1 MTAKA
6 SRGTMAPTERHRLQR
21 GAPLETNRYVR
32 EVLEEKG
39 AEVKIA
45 VAFKVVPDDQDIQVA
60 SDGTLDFS
68 KAKGTVSTYDL
79 NALEAAAQL
88 AAANPGSPVGAAS
101 IDDSKLKKNV
111 LARGVDDLVMVADDA
126 LAALD
131 TAGTAE
137 ELAAIVGEGGFD
149 LILCGDGSADE
160 YAQQVDVQLAARL
173 GVPSVNAVTAIKAE
187 GDSMVVERTLEDV
200 VEEVEVPLP
209 AVIAVT
215 PDVATPRIPG
225 MKDILAAGKKPMDVK
240 GAPVAPV
247 SAVEVVSCAAPEAAE
262 RACNVADAS
271 ADGAIEAFAAALKA
285 AL

>member
-1 MTAKA
+1 
-6 SRGTMAPTERHRLQR
+6 MAPTERQRLQR
-21 GAPLETNRYVR
+21 GAPFETNRNAR
-32 EVLEEKG
+32 EVSEEKG
-39 AEVKIA
+39 ADVKIA

-60 SDGTLDFS
+60 SDRSLDFS
-68 KAKGTVSTYDL
+68 KAKGTVSAYDL

-88 AAANPGSPVGAAS
+88 AADNPGSTVTAVSVGAAS

-111 LARGVDDLVMVADDA
+111 LARGVDDLIMVADDA

-131 TAGTAE
+131 TAGTAQQ
-137 ELAAIVGEGGFD
+137 LAAVMGEGGFD
-149 LILCGDGSADE
+149 LILCGDGSADD

-173 GVPSVNAVTAIKAE
+173 GVPSVNAVSAIKTAD
-187 GDSMVVERTLEDV
+187 GALIVERTLEDV

-240 GAPVAPV
+240 GAPTAPV
-247 SAVEVVSCAAPEAAE
+247 SAIEVVSCAAPEAAE

>member
-1 MTAKA
+1 
-6 SRGTMAPTERHRLQR
+6 MAPTERYRLQR

-88 AAANPGSPVGAAS
+88 AAANPGSTVTAVTVGAAS

-131 TAGTAE
+131 TAGTA
-137 ELAAIVGEGGFD
+137 
-149 LILCGDGSADE
+149 
-160 YAQQVDVQLAARL
+160 R
-173 GVPSVNAVTAIKAE
+173 
-187 GDSMVVERTLEDV
+187 
-200 VEEVEVPLP
+200 
-209 AVIAVT
+209 
-215 PDVATPRIPG
+215 
-225 MKDILAAGKKPMDVK
+225 
-240 GAPVAPV
+240 GA
-247 SAVEVVSCAAPEAAE
+247 SISSCAAT
-262 RACNVADAS
+262 
-271 ADGAIEAFAAALKA
+271 ALPMNTPSKSMCSWPPV
-285 AL
+285 LEFLP

>member
-1 MTAKA
+1 
-6 SRGTMAPTERHRLQR
+6 MAPTERHRLQR

-88 AAANPGSPVGAAS
+88 AAANPGSTVTAVTVGAAS

-137 ELAAIVGEGGFD
+137 ELAAIVGEGG
-149 LILCGDGSADE
+149 LRSHPVRRRLC
-160 YAQQVDVQLAARL
+160 R
-173 GVPSVNAVTAIKAE
+173 
-187 GDSMVVERTLEDV
+187 
-200 VEEVEVPLP
+200 
-209 AVIAVT
+209 
-215 PDVATPRIPG
+215 
-225 MKDILAAGKKPMDVK
+225 
-240 GAPVAPV
+240 
-247 SAVEVVSCAAPEAAE
+247 
-262 RACNVADAS
+262 
-271 ADGAIEAFAAALKA
+271 
-285 AL
+285 

>member
-88 AAANPGSPVGAAS
+88 AAANPGSTVTAVTVG
-101 IDDSKLKKNV
+101 DKTYRV
-111 LARGVDDLVMVADDA
+111 RRVDD
-126 LAALD
+126 
-131 TAGTAE
+131 E
-137 ELAAIVGEGGFD
+137 IRNE
-149 LILCGDGSADE
+149 
-160 YAQQVDVQLAARL
+160 
-173 GVPSVNAVTAIKAE
+173 NAY
-187 GDSMVVERTLEDV
+187 
-200 VEEVEVPLP
+200 
-209 AVIAVT
+209 
-215 PDVATPRIPG
+215 
-225 MKDILAAGKKPMDVK
+225 
-240 GAPVAPV
+240 
-247 SAVEVVSCAAPEAAE
+247 
-262 RACNVADAS
+262 
-271 ADGAIEAFAAALKA
+271 
-285 AL
+285 

>member
-1 MTAKA
+1 MSATK
-6 SRGTMAPTERHRLQR
+6 RQRLQR
-21 GAPLETNRYVR
+21 GASPEMKQFKK
-32 EVLEEKG
+32 EASQEKG
-39 AEVKIA
+39 AKVKIA

-60 SDGTLDFS
+60 ADGTLDFS
-68 KAKGTVSTYDL
+68 KAKGTVSAYDL

-88 AAANPGSPVGAAS
+88 AAANPGSTVTAVTVGAPS

-111 LARGVDDLVMVADDA
+111 LARGVDDLVMVADA
-126 LAALD
+126 ACEALD
-131 TAGTAE
+131 TVGTAQ
-137 ELAAIVGEGGFD
+137 ELAAVLGGEGFD
-149 LILCGDGSADE
+149 LILCGDGSADD

-173 GVPSVNAVTAIKAE
+173 ELPSVNAVSALKAE
-187 GDSMVVERTLEDV
+187 GDALIVERTLEDV

-209 AVIAVT
+209 AVVAVT

-240 GAPVAPV
+240 GAPVEPAR
-247 SAVEVVSCAAPEAAE
+247 AIEVVFCAAPEAAE
-262 RACNVADAS
+262 RACNIADAA

>member
-1 MTAKA
+1 
-6 SRGTMAPTERHRLQR
+6 MAPTERHRLQR

-32 EVLEEKG
+32 EVLKEKG

-88 AAANPGSPVGAAS
+88 AAANPGSTVTAVTVGAAS

-126 LAALD
+126 LTALD

-137 ELAAIVGEGGFD
+137 ELAAVVGEGDFD

-160 YAQQVDVQLAARL
+160 YAQQVDVQLL
-173 GVPSVNAVTAIKAE
+173 PV
-187 GDSMVVERTLEDV
+187 LEF
-200 VEEVEVPLP
+200 LP
-209 AVIAVT
+209 
-215 PDVATPRIPG
+215 
-225 MKDILAAGKKPMDVK
+225 
-240 GAPVAPV
+240 
-247 SAVEVVSCAAPEAAE
+247 
-262 RACNVADAS
+262 
-271 ADGAIEAFAAALKA
+271 
-285 AL
+285 

>member
-1 MTAKA
+1 
-6 SRGTMAPTERHRLQR
+6 MAPTERYRLQR

-88 AAANPGSPVGAAS
+88 AAANPGSTVTAVTVGAAS

-137 ELAAIVGEGGFD
+137 ELAAIVGEGAS
-149 LILCGDGSADE
+149 IS
-160 YAQQVDVQLAARL
+160 
-173 GVPSVNAVTAIKAE
+173 
-187 GDSMVVERTLEDV
+187 
-200 VEEVEVPLP
+200 
-209 AVIAVT
+209 
-215 PDVATPRIPG
+215 
-225 MKDILAAGKKPMDVK
+225 
-240 GAPVAPV
+240 
-247 SAVEVVSCAAPEAAE
+247 SCAAT
-262 RACNVADAS
+262 
-271 ADGAIEAFAAALKA
+271 ALPMNTPSRSMCSWPPV
-285 AL
+285 LEFLP

>member
-1 MTAKA
+1 M
-6 SRGTMAPTERHRLQR
+6 
-21 GAPLETNRYVR
+21 
-32 EVLEEKG
+32 
-39 AEVKIA
+39 KIA

-60 SDGTLDFS
+60 SDRSLDFS

-88 AAANPGSPVGAAS
+88 AAAHPDSTVTAVTVGASS

-111 LARGVDDLVMVADDA
+111 LARGVNDLVMVADDA
-126 LAALD
+126 CADMDAAA
-131 TAGTAE
+131 TAQ
-137 ELAAIVGEGGFD
+137 ELAAVLGGAGYD
-149 LILCGDGSADE
+149 LILCGDGSADD

-173 GVPSVNAVTAIKAE
+173 GLPSVNAVSAIKADGE
-187 GDSMVVERTLEDV
+187 TLIVERTLEDV

-209 AVIAVT
+209 AVVAVT

-240 GAPVAPV
+240 GAPVEPTRAI
-247 SAVEVVSCAAPEAAE
+247 EVVSCAAPEAAE

-271 ADGAIEAFAAALKA
+271 ADGAIEAFAAAIKA